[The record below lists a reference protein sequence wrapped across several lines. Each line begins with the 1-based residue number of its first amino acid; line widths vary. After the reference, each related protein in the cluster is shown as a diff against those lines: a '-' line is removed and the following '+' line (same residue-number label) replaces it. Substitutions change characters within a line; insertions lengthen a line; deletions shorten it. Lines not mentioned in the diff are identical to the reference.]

1 MSSGWSDIIS
11 SAQAG
16 ASGPWSCPECDEFAV
31 ELGQRFVRR
40 GVVEST
46 LLCLA
51 CQAGADVPAP

>member
-1 MSSGWSDIIS
+1 MSYGWNDIITS
-11 SAQAG
+11 VHEG
-16 ASGPWSCPECDEFAV
+16 ANGPWTCPECDEFAV

-51 CQAGADVPAP
+51 CQAGADAPAP

>member
-1 MSSGWSDIIS
+1 MSSGWPAIMTSVREG
-11 SAQAG
+11 AG
-16 ASGPWSCPECDEFAV
+16 GPWSCPECDEFAV

-51 CQAGADVPAP
+51 CQAGADVVDP

>member
-11 SAQAG
+11 SVQEG
-16 ASGPWSCPECDEFAV
+16 ENGPWSCPVCDEFTV

-46 LLCLA
+46 LLCHA
-51 CQAGADVPAP
+51 CEAGADVPAP